1 MARLSFSDDSK
12 AGITRRKLRLGWAYF
27 APDGQRITDREE
39 IDRLNR
45 IGLPPAYRDAWFCPK
60 ANGHIQAVG
69 WDDKDRKQYR
79 YHPDF
84 RARQDDAKYD
94 RCAEFGLALPAL
106 RKKVASDLRK
116 RSLSKERAVAAVV
129 RLLDNGHI
137 RVGNESYARSNK
149 SFGATTLR
157 KRHAKIS
164 GNTLKLQFKAKSGK
178 LCTLRM
184 TDRSLSRFVKKMHD
198 LDDQHLFAW
207 LDAEGVAHPVTSSDV
222 NAYIREATG
231 EDFTAKHFRT
241 WAASVTA
248 FDALAS
254 AEHDLSL
261 TAMLEPV
268 TEKLGNTP
276 AIARKSYVHPRLI
289 ALIKQGQARFR
300 KTLRLPR
307 ATSQLTSVERGLIAF
322 LRGAPA
328 AKAA

>member
-1 MARLSFSDDSK
+1 MARLSYCDDSK
-12 AGITRRKLRLGWAYF
+12 PGITRRKLSHGWAYY
-27 APDGQRITDREE
+27 AADGERITDRDE

-69 WDDKDRKQYR
+69 WDDKGRKQYR

-84 RARQDDAKYD
+84 RTRQDNAKYD
-94 RCAEFGLALPAL
+94 RCAEFGQALPRL
-106 RKKVASDLRK
+106 RKQVALDLRK
-116 RSLSKERAVAAVV
+116 RGLTRERAVAAVV
-129 RLLDNGHI
+129 RLLDNGEI
-137 RVGNESYARSNK
+137 RVGNEAYAKENK

-157 KRHAKIS
+157 KRHAKVS
-164 GNTLKLQFKAKSGK
+164 GDTLRLQFKAKSGK
-178 LCTLRM
+178 LCTMRM
-184 TDRSLSRFVKKMHD
+184 TDRSLSRFVRRMQD

-207 LDAEGVAHPVTSSDV
+207 LDEDGDAHPVTSSDV

-254 AEHDLSL
+254 AGHDLSL
-261 TAMLEPV
+261 TEMLEPV
-268 TEKLGNTP
+268 TEQLGNTP
-276 AIARKSYVHPRLI
+276 AIARKSYVHPHLI
-289 ALIKQGQARFR
+289 ALIKHGQARFR
-300 KTLRLPR
+300 AALRLPR
-307 ATSQLTSVERGLIAF
+307 ATRHLGRAERGLIAF
-322 LRGAPA
+322 LQGAPA